1 MQGGGD
7 GSSRAVARGGCNMP
21 QAYAQ
26 CRAAREVELK
36 KGVVE
41 ISAVSNFGCEA
52 GEYLKTTGSFMDHS
66 EDVGD
71 CFMGARVQR
80 GGRLA
85 NQNLCASFD
94 PANLRCVSCKSEH
107 DIIGSDKP
115 VCICLADQSFV
126 SKITGGVEGS
136 CIPVVRIEGGG
147 LEELSDMFL
156 EIFDGYKFPPG
167 SIVLLGSATHLL
179 YKYKYK

>member
-1 MQGGGD
+1 MEEHQRVDETVAMETDWMTRISCDTHVEKRTEPTAGDVQGLVFNSAESDKVNARGGD
-7 GSSRAVARGGCNMP
+7 GSSRAGSGGGGSMP

-66 EDVGD
+66 EDVGE
-71 CFMGARVQR
+71 CFLGARVQR

-94 PANLRCVSCKSEH
+94 PANLRCVSC
-107 DIIGSDKP
+107 
-115 VCICLADQSFV
+115 
-126 SKITGGVEGS
+126 
-136 CIPVVRIEGGG
+136 
-147 LEELSDMFL
+147 
-156 EIFDGYKFPPG
+156 
-167 SIVLLGSATHLL
+167 
-179 YKYKYK
+179 